1 MILTNDNKYDS
12 TRRSQLKIDEFSSV
26 EHPFMDQL
34 RELGWS
40 DGKNEVLELQMQQQP
55 EQSYRSSF
63 NQVILEPKLRAALKD
78 INPFLTEGQMD
89 EVVARISIPS
99 GGSLLE
105 NNERVFTLMTQGTS
119 VSRNEQTGE
128 YNPQVNYVDFEHPE
142 KNIFTAISQFKVAI
156 PGTDHHIIPDIVLF
170 LNGLPIVVVEA
181 KSPKVPEPIPEAID
195 QLMRYSEQRGDT
207 GEGNQS
213 LFYYNQFIIATCRNQ
228 AKAGTISTHIEKY
241 FYRWTDPYPMTLNEL
256 SHGASAPNDQQRL
269 VAGML
274 SFKNLFDIIKIF
286 TLFTVNDKGKKI
298 KIVCRYQQFRAVKKM
313 VKRLQEGRCPQDRGG
328 IIWHTQGSGKSLT
341 MMFLVRQ
348 MRVIP
353 ELQAWKVVFVTDRT
367 QLEGQLSGTGTGVGF
382 PIKTAEFINPRPDK
396 PGKSLKELLSTN
408 TSDLVM
414 AMIHKFQESGDLA
427 DLQVFPILNE
437 SSKILVLT
445 DEAHRSQFA
454 LLGANL
460 DRALPNS
467 TRIGFTGTPTSKTE
481 RLYRDYIDSYT
492 MRQSIDDGVTLEIIY
507 QGFTHN
513 AEVPDKEGMDAK
525 FADVFSDYN
534 IKERLQ
540 ILGFGSRDAYLDSEV
555 TIREKAKS
563 MVEHYVSQIFPG
575 GFKAQVIANSR
586 IAAVTYKQM
595 LEEALKDKIA
605 DLEENNPMNIDINLL
620 KELRTAVVISGDRND
635 ELSIKQY
642 SDSTYHDRSI
652 RSFKLPFRATDEDD
666 PTIKGDVGIIIVN
679 NMLTTGFDAPIEQVL
694 YLDRVLVAHNL
705 LQAITRPNRVGDE
718 GKDFGFVVDYVGIG
732 HHLKKAIDYYD
743 EKQGQV
749 DNEETEEILTTIVSE
764 DNLLAEL
771 KRAHKAIWDF
781 LKKYGMT
788 DLTDEDAFFDLFYD
802 EEIRSTW
809 LQLYEDFTRAFN
821 AVLPRKEALEYLS
834 DWKAMTEINA
844 LALKHLRDRR
854 FSMKGIPPK
863 LRAIADEYLE
873 SKGITEK
880 VAPISI
886 VSEKFVDSVKKR
898 KTDKTRAAATEHAIR
913 DYIDV
918 NIDEDPELFAS
929 FAKALEE
936 ILKNFAGNWKKIYE
950 ELEKLRQRIRAREQE
965 NTYGLDRKRQMPFFR
980 IFKSELYNNAELN
993 EEQISKNVELTIH
1006 VVEYLQTELRL
1017 LGFWSSIPAQ
1027 NHLRGELQKILL
1039 SSEFCTM
1046 PNMMAKYSE
1055 IISRIMEVARVNHSK
1070 IVAEG

>member
-274 SFKNLFDIIKIF
+274 SFKNLLDIIKIF